1 MATPDRSRHLSR
13 HLSRLGLWSSL
24 AGAVLLLAAAGGWWL
39 GQHQQRRLG
48 SEAHTGEL
56 LAEASRL
63 RLRLDH
69 QQASAIEKQRLL
81 ELLIALNRKDDAIA
95 LLEPLAD
102 REPERWSLRL
112 MLAELRR
119 DQRDP
124 VGAER
129 ELRMILSRKPDQVEA
144 LQLMTLLKLEQGHGS
159 EAEAE
164 VSKAYRS
171 ASKAESKPEAMGLGL
186 LLAELQ
192 QRRGQ
197 NLQAQ
202 ATYSQL
208 ASRFP
213 DDQRPL
219 LGLALLRHQLGQTQA
234 AQEALAAARQRSA
247 DPVGADAVLDKLA
260 ASWGMEPLRA
270 PSPGTTP
277 PKPREQAPTGR
288 PDP

>member
-1 MATPDRSRHLSR
+1 MATPNRSRHR
-13 HLSRLGLWSSL
+13 SRLGLWSSL
-24 AGAVLLLAAAGGWWL
+24 AGGVVLLAAAAGWWL
-39 GQHQQRRLG
+39 GQHQQRQSG
-48 SEAHTGEL
+48 SQAPTGQL
-56 LAEASRL
+56 AAEASRL
-63 RLRLDH
+63 RLRLDR
-69 QQASAIEKQRLL
+69 QQASPAEQQRLL
-81 ELLIALNRKDDAIA
+81 ELLIGLNRKDQAIA

-112 MLAELRR
+112 LLAELRR

-144 LQLMTLLKLEQGHGS
+144 LQLMTLLKLEQGHGG

-164 VSKAYRS
+164 VSKAYQS
-171 ASKAESKPEAMGLGL
+171 ASTAERKPEAIGLGL

-197 NLQAQ
+197 NRQAQ

-213 DDQRPL
+213 DDRRPL
-219 LGLALLRHQLGQTQA
+219 LGLALLHHQLGQTQA
-234 AQEALAAARQRSA
+234 AQEALAAARQRSPDPARA
-247 DPVGADAVLDKLA
+247 DPVLDNLA

-270 PSPGTTP
+270 PSPGRTP
-277 PKPREQAPTGR
+277 PKPQAQAPTGHR
-288 PDP
+288 VP

>member
-1 MATPDRSRHLSR
+1 MATPNRSRRLN
-13 HLSRLGLWSSL
+13 RLGLWSTL
-24 AGAVLLLAAAGGWWL
+24 AGAVVLLAAAAGWWL
-39 GQHQQRRLG
+39 GQQQQRRLG
-48 SEAHTGEL
+48 SDARTGQL

-63 RLRLDH
+63 RLRLDR
-69 QQASAIEKQRLL
+69 QQASAAEQQRLL
-81 ELLIALNRKDDAIA
+81 ELLIALDRKQQAIA

-119 DQRDP
+119 DQHDP

-159 EAEAE
+159 EAETE
-164 VSKAYRS
+164 VRKAYQN

-208 ASRFP
+208 AARFP
-213 DDQRPL
+213 DDRRPL
-219 LGLALLRHQLGQTQA
+219 LGLALLHHQLGQTKA
-234 AQEALAAARQRSA
+234 AQEVLAAARQRNG
-247 DPVGADAVLDKLA
+247 DPAKTDPVLDKLA
-260 ASWGMEPLRA
+260 ASWGLEPLRA
-270 PSPGTTP
+270 LSPGTTP
-277 PKPREQAPTGR
+277 PKPQVQEPPGHR
-288 PDP
+288 DP

>member
-1 MATPDRSRHLSR
+1 MATPNRSGQ
-13 HLSRLGLWSSL
+13 LSRLGLWSSL
-24 AGAVLLLAAAGGWWL
+24 AGAVVVLAAAGGWWL
-39 GQHQQRRLG
+39 GQHQQPRL
-48 SEAHTGEL
+48 SSDAQTGQL

-63 RLRLDH
+63 RLRLDR
-69 QQASAIEKQRLL
+69 QQASAAEQQRLL
-81 ELLIALNRKDDAIA
+81 ELLIALNRKQQAIA

-129 ELRMILSRKPDQVEA
+129 ELRMILSRNPDQVEA

-164 VSKAYRS
+164 VRKSYES

-213 DDQRPL
+213 DDRRPL
-219 LGLALLRHQLGQTQA
+219 LGLALLHHQLGQTQA
-234 AQEALAAARQRSA
+234 AQEALAAARQRNADPAKA
-247 DPVGADAVLDKLA
+247 DPVLDQLA

-270 PSPGTTP
+270 PSPGTTR
-277 PKPREQAPTGR
+277 PKPRVQAPPGHR
-288 PDP
+288 DP